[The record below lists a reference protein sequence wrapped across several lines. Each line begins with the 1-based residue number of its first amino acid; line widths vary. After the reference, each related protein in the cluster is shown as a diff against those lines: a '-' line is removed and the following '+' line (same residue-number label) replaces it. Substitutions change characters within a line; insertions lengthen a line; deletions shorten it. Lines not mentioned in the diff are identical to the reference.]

1 MKPHGL
7 RKTPS
12 PKFVVPHV
20 SEHESGSASRTV
32 RRFSSGSVMEPPV
45 ESWTMRSVA
54 SRTPSTASL
63 RKAGSSVGWCS
74 RSRTWMWMRAAP
86 ARSHATAVSTS
97 SSGVVGSAGTSAL
110 AVSAPVGAM
119 VISVLATLRAGLMRL
134 ILPARRLRLRSRGD
148 DDRLRGGEVVD
159 EQLERRVG
167 VALDHRER
175 DGSVDVVA
183 RDGGDPADDAVAGA
197 DLAPLLRQDVPGAVE
212 VQEDEAARR

>member
-1 MKPHGL
+1 
-7 RKTPS
+7 
-12 PKFVVPHV
+12 
-20 SEHESGSASRTV
+20 
-32 RRFSSGSVMEPPV
+32 
-45 ESWTMRSVA
+45 
-54 SRTPSTASL
+54 
-63 RKAGSSVGWCS
+63 
-74 RSRTWMWMRAAP
+74 MRAAP

-110 AVSAPVGAM
+110 AVSAPVGAT
-119 VISVLATLRAGLMRL
+119 VISVLAALRAGLMRL
-134 ILPARRLRLRSRGD
+134 ILPARRLRLRSRSD

-212 VQEDEAARR
+212 VQEDEAARRSPEVVDASHGLLTAVAALVQVHGRPQPVELVDDRAVVGLEAETRPPGGDAEGLRGPEASERPIPHGRNEIKIGRA